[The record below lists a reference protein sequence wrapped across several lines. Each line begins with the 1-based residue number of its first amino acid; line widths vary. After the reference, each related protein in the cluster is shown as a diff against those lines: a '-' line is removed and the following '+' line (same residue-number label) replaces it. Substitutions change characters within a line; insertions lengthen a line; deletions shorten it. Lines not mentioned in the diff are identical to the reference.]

1 MIVEPEEGK
10 TLNFIEQIIEE
21 EIAAGKNGGKYIPV
35 SRRSRMDIY
44 ISDMLLQYVSI
55 SGWLQNIMERV
66 ICVSMIPIL
75 LKRMWNLQMQFRRI

>member
-21 EIAAGKNGGKYIPV
+21 EIDAGKNGGKVHTRFPP
-35 SRRSRMDIY
+35 D